1 MNWCENRFT
10 ITAKS
15 VCIEVMLEWV
25 SGSTVP
31 LYRHV
36 VLQGIQFFLAGC
48 AGMLR
53 PVTLTTFPACQQLV
67 RHGAGLS
74 TDANKAYEQWLTLL
88 ADNAYLTSDTVR
100 TLMQLYAQS
109 GLATKTWESFAPAA
123 RDIMTGLMQRQRDD
137 WFCPVN
143 TDPNAAVID
152 GEAFWQSLQT
162 YPQQSRPCDLLMIL
176 PSRLGSEI
184 SGNDGLLSG
193 VTSRYDLYSTIH
205 GTPEPA
211 GQNVCWTRD
220 DVNRLVVTFDTLW
233 APLSGEVTG
242 ELSAQFDAEV
252 RHSFSEPV
260 NGIHGYNCYDQGDHV
275 DSRSTPPDGED
286 SGRIHVLAPAEAP
299 VSLPAPPAARTG
311 HQSYEQRRG

>member
-1 MNWCENRFT
+1 MNWCENRLT

-15 VCIEVMLEWV
+15 VCIEVMLEWI
-25 SGSTVP
+25 SGSAVP
-31 LYRHV
+31 LYRHA

-48 AGMLR
+48 AGVLR
-53 PVTLTTFPACQQLV
+53 PVSLTTFPACQQLV
-67 RHGAGLS
+67 RHGTGLS

-88 ADNAYLTSDTVR
+88 EENAYLTSDTVK
-100 TLMQLYAQS
+100 TLTRLYEQS
-109 GLATKTWESFAPAA
+109 GLATKTWESFPPQA
-123 RDIMTGLMQRQRDD
+123 RDIMTGLMLRQRDD

-143 TDPNAAVID
+143 TGPDSAGID

-184 SGNDGLLSG
+184 SGNGGVLSC
-193 VTSRYDLYSTIH
+193 VASTYDLYCAIH
-205 GTPEPA
+205 GTPVPA
-211 GQNVCWTRD
+211 GQNVGWYRD
-220 DVNRLVVTFDTLW
+220 DVNRLVVTFETLW
-233 APLSGEVTG
+233 APPSGEVTG

-275 DSRSTPPDGED
+275 DSRKSPPEGEE
-286 SGRIHVLAPAEAP
+286 SGRIHVLPTADVP
-299 VSLPAPPAARTG
+299 VPPPASQMATTER
-311 HQSYEQRRG
+311 QSYEQRRG